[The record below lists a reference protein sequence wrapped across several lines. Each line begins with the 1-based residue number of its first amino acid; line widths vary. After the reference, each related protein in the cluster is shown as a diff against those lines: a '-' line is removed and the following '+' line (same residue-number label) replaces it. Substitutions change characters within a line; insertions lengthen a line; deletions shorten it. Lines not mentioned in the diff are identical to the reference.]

1 MPNSLSARPELRMT
15 LLPGESVSE
24 SRRGA
29 RSSVAIRSH
38 AASRVATRAVTD
50 PEPAARHAVEGPD
63 ARDAGRHEDDA
74 VHYENAG
81 PDCYWLEAG

>member
-29 RSSVAIRSH
+29 RSSAAIRSLTSARS
-38 AASRVATRAVTD
+38 AARPVPY
-50 PEPAARHAVEGPD
+50 PEPALRSA
-63 ARDAGRHEDDA
+63 DAGRRGDDA
-74 VHYENAG
+74 VRYANAG
-81 PDCYWLEAG
+81 PDCYWIEQ